1 LHKNL
6 IVFGFFL
13 IRFPP
18 FCAICV
24 WRRRHLAAFGV
35 FSAPAVEKCRHEGA
49 WQRALPGSGETPGWE
64 DNQIAVSPHGSQA
77 SAPHAVDDLPDA
89 VPVGAQ
95 ELGVIETYLGALL
108 NELLGERQ

>member
-1 LHKNL
+1 MR
-6 IVFGFFL
+6 VPG
-13 IRFPP
+13 
-18 FCAICV
+18 
-24 WRRRHLAAFGV
+24 
-35 FSAPAVEKCRHEGA
+35 SAPCPGREKH
-49 WQRALPGSGETPGWE
+49 RAGRT
-64 DNQIAVSPHGSQA
+64 DQIAVSPHGSQA